1 MINRYNA
8 ELKKLLD
15 AGETMC
21 ANTKLRAIARTSW
34 LQVNTGADAMSLL
47 LTSERVFADL
57 HDWIEVRAVP
67 AARPHS

>member
-1 MINRYNA
+1 MS
-8 ELKKLLD
+8 
-15 AGETMC
+15 

-57 HDWIEVRAVP
+57 HDWIEVRAP
-67 AARPHS
+67 SLLH